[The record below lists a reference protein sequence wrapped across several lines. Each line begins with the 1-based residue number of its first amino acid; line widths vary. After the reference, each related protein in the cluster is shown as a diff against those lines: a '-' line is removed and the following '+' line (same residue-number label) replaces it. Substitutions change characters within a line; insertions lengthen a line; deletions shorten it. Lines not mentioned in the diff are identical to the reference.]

1 VSHELTIELADAAAT
16 TRAGAALAACIA
28 PGMVVTLA
36 GDLGAGKTTLVR
48 GLLRAAGV
56 TGPVKS
62 PTFDLVEHYPLSNI
76 YFYHIDLYR
85 FANADDWE
93 GAGLGEC
100 FRDDAV
106 CLVEWPSQ
114 AGGRLDAPDLAL
126 DLTWPGEG
134 DGRVLRVRSHG
145 PAGAR
150 CLAALTAAFPP
161 GG

>member
-1 VSHELTIELADAAAT
+1 VLTLPLADAAAT
-16 TRAGAALAACIA
+16 ARAGAALARCIA

-48 GLLRAAGV
+48 ALLRAVGV

-62 PTFDLVEHYPLSNI
+62 PTFDLVEHYPVSNI

-106 CLVEWPSQ
+106 CLVEWPAQ
-114 AGGRLDAPDLAL
+114 AGGRLDAPDVAL
-126 DLTWPGEG
+126 ELTWPPHG
-134 DGRVLRVRSHG
+134 DGRLLAVR
-145 PAGAR
+145 AY
-150 CLAALTAAFPP
+150 TAAGERCRVALSEALAP
-161 GG
+161 G